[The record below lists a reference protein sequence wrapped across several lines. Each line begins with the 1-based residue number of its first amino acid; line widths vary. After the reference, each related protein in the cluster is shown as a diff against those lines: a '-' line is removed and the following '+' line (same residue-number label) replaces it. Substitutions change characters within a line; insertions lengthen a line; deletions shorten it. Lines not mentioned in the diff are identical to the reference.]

1 MSNLCVR
8 CGKPRI
14 DGKSW
19 KEKLG
24 GNVITHTLTLCP
36 DKECQEQVDALNLEK
51 KNKSD
56 LLIKKKLDAKLE
68 RAKMVLAGAA

>member
-1 MSNLCVR
+1 MSNPCIR
-8 CGKPRI
+8 CGQQRI

-24 GNVITHTLTLCP
+24 DNTITHTLTICP
-36 DKECQEQVDALNLEK
+36 DKKCQKEVDAANLEK

-56 LLIKKKLDAKLE
+56 LLAKKKLDAKLE
-68 RAKMVLAGAA
+68 RAKLILASSV